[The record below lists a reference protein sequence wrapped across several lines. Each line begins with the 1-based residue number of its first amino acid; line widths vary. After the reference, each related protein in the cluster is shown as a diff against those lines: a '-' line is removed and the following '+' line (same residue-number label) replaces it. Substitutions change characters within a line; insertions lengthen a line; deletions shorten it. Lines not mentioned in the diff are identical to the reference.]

1 MTTFSIL
8 AEATDGGSKIDLY
21 LFPAVAVAI
30 AVIIWLFLWYF
41 WRDCS
46 DEGLPAEVGGDTHP
60 GRVSV
65 PAVTDSTS
73 AVAVGESPRQST
85 NRNPG
90 TAASSPVKPS
100 AIETAATAASG
111 ADVKGGTTKAEHG
124 KMSAEFKTATE
135 EQAAAQFAGELTE
148 GSVRQDPVYGI
159 LYVGRPDAIDDL
171 KLIKGVANVL
181 EGKLNEIGVYRFKQ
195 VAVWT
200 EPACRE
206 FSKMMTSFKDRIYR
220 DNWIA
225 QAKQFHFDKY
235 GENL

>member
-1 MTTFSIL
+1 MTTFPIL

-30 AVIIWLFLWYF
+30 AIIIWLFLWYF

-46 DEGLPAEVGGDTHP
+46 DEGLRADGGDTPSGH
-60 GRVSV
+60 VSV
-65 PAVTDSTS
+65 PAVTASSS
-73 AVAVGESPRQST
+73 AIAAVESPRPSANLKVET
-85 NRNPG
+85 
-90 TAASSPVKPS
+90 TASPPVKAS
-100 AIETAATAASG
+100 AIEAAAVAASG
-111 ADVKGGTTKAEHG
+111 ADLKGGTTKVEDEKAL
-124 KMSAEFKTATE
+124 AEFKTATE
-135 EQAAAQFAGELTE
+135 EQAAAQFSGELSE
-148 GSVRQDPVYGI
+148 GTVRQDPVYGI
-159 LYVGRPDAIDDL
+159 LYVGKPDSVDDL

-235 GENL
+235 GEEL

>member
-1 MTTFSIL
+1 MTAVSIL
-8 AEATDGGSKIDLY
+8 AEGCGGWLEPG
-21 LFPAVAVAI
+21 LRFVAAVAVAI
-30 AVIIWLFLWYF
+30 AIIIWLFLWYF

-46 DEGLPAEVGGDTHP
+46 DEGLPAEVGDTHP

-65 PAVTDSTS
+65 PSVTGSS
-73 AVAVGESPRQST
+73 PAIAAAESPRPSA
-85 NRNPG
+85 NRKVE
-90 TAASSPVKPS
+90 TAASSPVKAS
-100 AIETAATAASG
+100 AIEPVAVAASG
-111 ADVKGGTTKAEHG
+111 ADLKGGTTKVEDEKAP
-124 KMSAEFKTATE
+124 AEFKTATE
-135 EQAAAQFAGELTE
+135 EQAAAQFAGELSE
-148 GSVRQDPVYGI
+148 GTVRQDPVYGI
-159 LYVGRPDAIDDL
+159 LYVGKPDSVDDL

-235 GENL
+235 GEEL